1 MIVVGAH
8 TFQSH
13 NGYGR
18 WSRSIVESL
27 QRLGYN
33 TWIAPA
39 TMVPIPDDLKHLVKN
54 AKPDIIVF
62 PPFVK
67 SDSPVHFTTYEST
80 ILPSNMVKEL
90 RKRKVIAVLSEY
102 NKTMCRDSGIKNVY
116 VCHPQV
122 KASYIQEAPFSPF
135 TFTHIGADN
144 SVPERKRTSD
154 VIKAF
159 LAAFPV
165 EDNVRLIIKKS
176 PEDQKIPCFDARI
189 TSIHDNLESLNA
201 IYDKTHVGVFPCG
214 QEGWGYC
221 QSDLMARGRPVIVP
235 YYGGPK
241 DFANAANSYILPYHM
256 VKTPRKIYQNQ
267 GLCARVKISDISKAM
282 RFAYENK
289 DDTILK
295 GVQAYRTM
303 LGFSESHMDAKIEQV
318 LQAA

>member
-116 VCHPQV
+116 VCHRRSKRGISKKLHSHP
-122 KASYIQEAPFSPF
+122 SRS
-135 TFTHIGADN
+135 
-144 SVPERKRTSD
+144 RTS
-154 VIKAF
+154 ARTT
-159 LAAFPV
+159 P
-165 EDNVRLIIKKS
+165 S
-176 PEDQKIPCFDARI
+176 P
-189 TSIHDNLESLNA
+189 
-201 IYDKTHVGVFPCG
+201 
-214 QEGWGYC
+214 
-221 QSDLMARGRPVIVP
+221 
-235 YYGGPK
+235 
-241 DFANAANSYILPYHM
+241 
-256 VKTPRKIYQNQ
+256 
-267 GLCARVKISDISKAM
+267 
-282 RFAYENK
+282 
-289 DDTILK
+289 
-295 GVQAYRTM
+295 
-303 LGFSESHMDAKIEQV
+303 SESEHPT
-318 LQAA
+318 